1 MLKITLSQKKISQW
15 LNGNPGVYPAEATGV
30 LVDYTINHT
39 PHQTPVYWLR
49 NYGQIVVEAITPALS
64 LMWAGEA
71 SARQAMDQAVQEGQ
85 KLLQGRL
92 FEE

>member
-1 MLKITLSQKKISQW
+1 
-15 LNGNPGVYPAEATGV
+15 
-30 LVDYTINHT
+30 
-39 PHQTPVYWLR
+39 
-49 NYGQIVVEAITPALS
+49 VVEAITPALS